1 MSPAVIHELSEI
13 SRRLQSGAGGLR
25 WMAPESWHITLQFLG
40 NRSEEQYECAVAR
53 LRAIHLP
60 PVSIKLDALG
70 VFDRTGIVFA
80 GVRLSPQLV
89 QLQERVTAA
98 TEPCGFVAET
108 RPYHPHITLARL
120 RGNSVK
126 AQSRPQS
133 KAQPQ
138 PAAIS
143 RSNSGAHP
151 LRTLQQRI
159 SPQPAFPRFHA
170 EEFLLYQSH
179 LSPTGS
185 TYEIRHRFK
194 LTH

>member
-1 MSPAVIHELSEI
+1 LSPAVIHELSEI

-108 RPYHPHITLARL
+108 RPYQPHITLAR
-120 RGNSVK
+120 
-126 AQSRPQS
+126 S
-133 KAQPQ
+133 KGKLPHQ
-138 PAAIS
+138 
-143 RSNSGAHP
+143 RLNE
-151 LRTLQQRI
+151 LQTKINR
-159 SPQPAFPRFHA
+159 QPAFASFVA
-170 EEFLLYQSH
+170 QEFLLYESF
-179 LSPTGS
+179 LGPAGS
-185 TYEIRHRFK
+185 RYEVRQRYP
-194 LTH
+194 LDAAAG